1 MTAAEMLMPTSNES
15 SSTLTKWIRASRYRW
30 RVELA
35 RPEQLPPN
43 DSSWNVWLYLAGRGA
58 GKTRTAAEWLAYE
71 ASTKPNTRWAI
82 VAPTYG
88 DARDTCA
95 EGESGVLTVLR
106 RYKTLA
112 SYNRSIGEILLVNGS
127 RIKLFSATEPDRLR
141 GPQHDGAWCDELAA
155 YRYPDV
161 WNQLQFG
168 LRLGDHPR
176 VVVTTT
182 PRPTKL
188 VKELAERADG
198 SVAMTRGSTFDNAK
212 NLAPSALAD
221 LKLRYEGTRLGRQEL
236 YGEIVDD
243 VEGAL
248 WSRDMIE
255 NSRVTETPTLIR
267 IVVAI
272 DPAVTSGENSDST
285 GIAVVGI
292 SADGQY
298 YLLEDLTT
306 RTAPTSWARIAVD
319 AYHRHKA
326 DRIVGETNN
335 GGDMIELLLRQV
347 DPTVSYRKVTATRGK
362 IVRAE
367 PVAALYEQGRAHHVG
382 MFAEL
387 EDQLCNYT
395 IDSTDSPD
403 RMDAMVWAYH
413 ELMDGQSSILGLAA
427 LAQFCPACR
436 MPQSKSA
443 TICSNCRQPLTT

>member
-1 MTAAEMLMPTSNES
+1 M
-15 SSTLTKWIRASRYRW
+15 
-30 RVELA
+30 ELA